1 MRKTIRER
9 RPARMRAFGIA
20 SMVWAALLMVA
31 TALPAAAAPQN
42 GWDEVGG
49 ERYWYDDGVMA
60 RDKQVFDPGTDAWYW
75 FDADGTMARDKDV
88 YIPVSNEDRSRGKW
102 VRYDAEGHMVKGE
115 DFRYGGWYYFDP
127 VTGEMLK
134 GFTYVPSNGGKWVFY
149 DYTTGQMAH
158 GERYIDGSHGDEPGW
173 MYFDDVTGAV
183 LYGWQF
189 MTTDPDGGLAATR
202 WVYYH
207 ASTGRMVKGWHT
219 IDGVARYFDETT
231 GAYVFGGSQS
241 EGEAY
246 DLLAMVNAE
255 RARSG
260 VAPLAWDDEVAEAA
274 RLRASELSITFSH
287 YRPDGSGF
295 QEVMPFRLELGRPY
309 TCAENIAMR
318 QRSAEAVN
326 AAWTSSMGHH
336 YNMVNPEST
345 VFGAACFI
353 DGSGTK
359 HWVELFAAY

>member
-1 MRKTIRER
+1 MGEKTGMR

-31 TALPAAAAPQN
+31 AALPAAAAPQN
-42 GWDEVGG
+42 GWDEAGG

-60 RDKQVFDPGTDAWYW
+60 RDKQVYDPGTDAWYW

-88 YIPVSNEDRSRGKW
+88 YIPLSNEDRSRGKW
-102 VRYDAEGHMVKGE
+102 VRYDADGRMVKGE

-231 GAYVFGGSQS
+231 GAYVFSGASSPSDAYAVLAYLNQARAAVGAEPLVWD
-241 EGEAY
+241 EG
-246 DLLAMVNAE
+246 L
-255 RARSG
+255 
-260 VAPLAWDDEVAEAA
+260 AEAA
-274 RLRASELSITFSH
+274 ELRAAELTISFSH
-287 YRPDGSGF
+287 TRPDGTDCSVIFPEYWYGSYHST
-295 QEVMPFRLELGRPY
+295 G
-309 TCAENIAMR
+309 ENIAAGY
-318 QRSAEAVN
+318 RSAYDVN
-326 AAWTSSMGHH
+326 QGWTESPGH
-336 YNMVNPEST
+336 YRNMINT
-345 VFGAACFI
+345 RYHRIGIGCFI
-353 DGSGTK
+353 DASGYPY
-359 HWVELFAAY
+359 WVEAFSS